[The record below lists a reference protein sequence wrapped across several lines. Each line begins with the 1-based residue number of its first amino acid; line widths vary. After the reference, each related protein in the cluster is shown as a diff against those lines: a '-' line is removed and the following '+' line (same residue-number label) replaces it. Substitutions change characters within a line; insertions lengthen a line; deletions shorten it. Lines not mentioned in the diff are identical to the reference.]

1 MPSDR
6 ISLAIADIIEH
17 AQLALEF
24 VGDESWQTL
33 VKDKRTWHAIV
44 RCLEIVS
51 EASRRLPAL
60 LKEKYPQIGW
70 KQIAGAGNIY
80 RHGYDTVDAETVV
93 STVTDEL
100 PSLLHV
106 MRDAQAT
113 PW

>member
-24 VGDESWQTL
+24 VGGQSWQAL
-33 VKDKRTWHAIV
+33 VKDKRTWLAIV

-51 EASRRLPAL
+51 EASRRMPIP
-60 LKEKYPQIGW
+60 LKEKYPQIQW

-80 RHGYDTVDAETVV
+80 RHGYDAVDAETVV
-93 STVTDEL
+93 STVTDDL
-100 PSLLHV
+100 PALLRV
-106 MRDAQAT
+106 MRDAQTTA
-113 PW
+113 W